1 MKQKK
6 ETVSLWQERLE
17 KNLSAYAAEQEK
29 MQRREAQYRGE
40 RKLTPLTEND
50 RKYGYQKETS
60 HVWNITAENIE
71 SEIDSSIPMPKVTPM
86 RREDEHLARM
96 IENMLRNELDRL
108 PTEELNDESERIT
121 YKQGGCL
128 YLPEWDTSKRTHT
141 TVGENTLKC
150 VHPMQF
156 VPQNGV
162 QEIDEMEYYFWLIPV
177 TKGYVR
183 RRYGVDVG
191 DMQEEMPEVRSEE
204 ESTAEDVVTL
214 KIAEYRNEDGGVGRF
229 AWVGN
234 LEVENLPDCQARIL
248 RRCKKC
254 GQTEADSAYIDLSEP
269 TQDGS
274 YPENAEKRKQRKGV
288 CSFCGANSWEDV
300 VETSRRVRLDEL
312 DELGVNPAITQR
324 LRAEHGFGKIFY
336 RPEEQI
342 TEPAA
347 MDAMQAPMGS
357 LGAQE
362 VPMQEIAPAEEA
374 PAPEAES
381 YEEEIEIPY
390 YKPDIF
396 PAVLRRNVTAH
407 GKFLGESDCDK
418 IADQQNTINRLEQ
431 KTIDRLMKAGS
442 KITLPDTTHLR
453 VDPQDNGIWYVG
465 NAADASLIAVRDFQ
479 ADITPNMAMLTQAY
493 EESRRLIGMTD
504 SYQGRTDPTAQSG
517 KAKEFA
523 AAQSAGRLESKRV
536 LKKAAYARIFER
548 MFKNQL
554 AYCEEKRPLRFR
566 DEKGNQEYEEWNSY
580 AFLRMDDAG
589 ELYWNDQFLF
599 SCDDASGLA
608 TNREAMWQE
617 TTAHLQSGAF
627 GDPRSIDTLILY
639 WTKMEED
646 HFPGAGKIKSLMEQ
660 RREEQIQQQMLM
672 MQMQAAMPQQIGG

>member
-108 PTEELNDESERIT
+108 PTEEINDESERIT

-141 TVGENTLKC
+141 TVGENTMKC

-274 YPENAEKRKQRKGV
+274 YPEDAEKRKPRKGV

-300 VETSRRVRLDEL
+300 VETSRKVRLDEL

-324 LRAEHGFGKIFY
+324 LRAERDFGKIFY

-362 VPMQEIAPAEEA
+362 VPMQEIA

-442 KITLPDTTHLR
+442 KITLPDSTHLR